1 MSDNIVITT
10 LVGEYVRARNRVDGA
25 AARIEFSK
33 QQLADERQLH
43 QRFVVDRDMLAD
55 AIQRLGGSLPP
66 VDEPEVPA

>member
-25 AARIEFSK
+25 AARIEFAKK
-33 QQLADERQLH
+33 QLVAERELH
-43 QRFVVDRDMLAD
+43 RGFVVERDMLAD

-66 VDEPEVPA
+66 LDEPEVPA